1 MKEDKIKT
9 AVLHAMQGKW
19 KDAIKLNEEIIL
31 ENPTDV
37 DAFNRLGKAFSEIGE
52 IKKSKNAFQ
61 KALTLSPQNVIA
73 KKNLAR
79 IELINNSK
87 TKPKNTLPSNILI
100 SVEKSTEITTTTLV
114 NLASSNILIS
124 LSAGQ
129 KLEIITD
136 KDILKINNESG
147 QYIGQIEPKIG
158 LRLSKLIKGGNKY
171 NATVM
176 SVNQEEVIILIKEIF
191 KHPSQANIASF
202 PILGNTASNNTQ
214 TNSAD
219 FEFMNQNIQK
229 PDQIVLKD
237 WSNDDTEPG
246 DDEAYAPTFHRISKS
261 IDDNM
266 SIEEHSLED
275 QERYN

>member
-19 KDAIKLNEEIIL
+19 KDAIKSNDEIIL

-147 QYIGQIEPKIG
+147 QYIGQIDPKNG
-158 LRLSKLIKGGNKY
+158 LRLSK
-171 NATVM
+171 
-176 SVNQEEVIILIKEIF
+176 
-191 KHPSQANIASF
+191 
-202 PILGNTASNNTQ
+202 
-214 TNSAD
+214 
-219 FEFMNQNIQK
+219 
-229 PDQIVLKD
+229 
-237 WSNDDTEPG
+237 
-246 DDEAYAPTFHRISKS
+246 
-261 IDDNM
+261 
-266 SIEEHSLED
+266 
-275 QERYN
+275 

>member
-19 KDAIKLNEEIIL
+19 KDAIKSNEEIIL

-52 IKKSKNAFQ
+52 IKKSKNAF
-61 KALTLSPQNVIA
+61 QNVIA